1 MNPEL
6 MIATAAELNPELAE
20 RMQFIL
26 ELDRL
31 KNVLRKNVL
40 ADGSRHENSA
50 EHSWHLAMTAM
61 VMAPHARTDIQ
72 LDKVIKMLLV
82 HDVIEIDAGD
92 VDIFDVQAR
101 ADNEA
106 NERRA
111 AERIFGLLP
120 EPHASELKALWEE
133 FEARQTPEAQFAYSC
148 DRFQPFLLNLAVDGK
163 AWRERGVTATQV
175 KDINSRMDTGL
186 ESVWPVA
193 EHMLAKMVDEGSI
206 EP

>member
-106 NERRA
+106 NEQRA

-133 FEARQTPEAQFAYSC
+133 FEARKRQ
-148 DRFQPFLLNLAVDGK
+148 RRNLPIAVTGFSRSFSIWPSTVK
-163 AWRERGVTATQV
+163 RGVSAVLPPPKLRISTAAWIP
-175 KDINSRMDTGL
+175 DWSPYGLSRNTC
-186 ESVWPVA
+186 
-193 EHMLAKMVDEGSI
+193 
-206 EP
+206 